1 MNNIGAVINQYL
13 ELNGMSQKDLADKC
27 KITAVTLNRYISG
40 LRTPKA
46 STLEKIA
53 NALDIPVSAFY
64 EDKPK
69 DISVYRL
76 ISDMIKIN
84 VHNFTNEQKFALIC
98 ELTK

>member
-1 MNNIGAVINQYL
+1 MNDIGRTINRYL
-13 ELNGMSQKDLADKC
+13 ELNNMSQKDLADKC
-27 KITAVTLNRYISG
+27 HLTAVTVNRYISG

-53 NALDIPVSAFY
+53 KALDIPVSTFY
-64 EDKPK
+64 EDNPK
-69 DISVYRL
+69 DINVYRL

-84 VHNFTNEQKFALIC
+84 AHNFTSEQKFALIC

>member
-1 MNNIGAVINQYL
+1 MNNIGTVINRYL

-27 KITAVTLNRYISG
+27 KLTAVTVNRYISG

-53 NALDIPVSAFY
+53 KALDIPVNTFY
-64 EDKPK
+64 EEQSK
-69 DISVYRL
+69 DINVYRL
-76 ISDMIKIN
+76 VSDMIKLN
-84 VHNFTNEQKFALIC
+84 AHNFTMEQRYALIC